1 MLTLTKTS
9 SDTKLNTTVDVQD
22 SQQAYFLQEVLEN
35 LQDGILILSA
45 NGGILHANS
54 SARRICLQLNESYS
68 ETKVVPASIW
78 QLCESLIE
86 NHSAL
91 PGQQA
96 IVSDEIVVDKST
108 VFRVRVR
115 WLDLIKFQTPCLL
128 VTIENRYESLKNV
141 AIAEVK
147 KYDLTP
153 REAEIWFL
161 YRANHSYKEIAES
174 LYISL
179 NTVKKHMK
187 SIHSKRHAYN

>member
-9 SDTKLNTTVDVQD
+9 SDTKVNTTVDIQD
-22 SQQAYFLQEVLEN
+22 SQRAYFLQEVVES

-45 NGGILHANS
+45 SGNILHANS
-54 SARRICLQLNESYS
+54 SAQRICLQLNESYS
-68 ETKVVPASIW
+68 EANIVPSRIW

-91 PGQQA
+91 SGQQV

-108 VFRVRVR
+108 VFRIRVR

-161 YRANHSYKEIAES
+161 YRSNHSYKEIAES